1 MVNAELTPCAKALC
15 MARQKCHKMTM
26 PHRIAI
32 HPVPLGAQWRQSARR
47 ALVTETEG
55 MQQLIMAIDGPLGD
69 ALVAAVDLIRNARGR
84 VVMTGMGKSG
94 HIARKIAATMASTG
108 TPASFVHPAEA
119 SHGDLGMITP
129 DDVIVMISN
138 SGESPELRDIL
149 TYSRRFTV
157 PLIAITSVAAST
169 LGTEADIVLP
179 LPRAREACPNGLA
192 PTTSTLLQLA
202 LGDALCMALLED
214 KGFSAHDFKK
224 FHPGGKLGAQL
235 KHVRDIMH
243 PLHELP
249 LGPES
254 TPMSEALILMT
265 QKSYGCFGVTD
276 AEGRL
281 AGIVTDGDLR
291 RNIKED
297 LLKLT
302 VGCVMTKAPKT
313 IDPDALTS
321 EALEQ
326 LNTLK
331 ITSLF
336 VIDNKHRPIGLI
348 HIHDLLRIGLI

>member
-1 MVNAELTPCAKALC
+1 
-15 MARQKCHKMTM
+15 M
-26 PHRIAI
+26 PMKLADQPI
-32 HPVPLGAQWRQSARR
+32 PLGAQWRASARS

-55 MQQLIMAIDGPLGD
+55 MQQLIDAVDGPLGD
-69 ALVAAVDLIRNARGR
+69 ALTRAVEVIRNAKGR

-129 DDVIVMISN
+129 DDVVIMISN

-149 TYSRRFTV
+149 TYSRRFSV
-157 PLIAITSVAAST
+157 PLIAITSVASST
-169 LGTEADIVLP
+169 LGKEADIVLQ
-179 LPRAREACPNGLA
+179 LPRAKEACPNGLA

-202 LGDALCMALLED
+202 LGDALSMALLED
-214 KGFSAHDFKK
+214 KGFSAHDFRK

-243 PLHELP
+243 KREELP
-249 LGPES
+249 IGPES
-254 TPMSEALILMT
+254 TPMTDALILMT
-265 QKSYGCFGVTD
+265 QRSYGCFGVTD
-276 AEGRL
+276 SEGRL

-291 RNIKED
+291 RNMKSE
-297 LLKLT
+297 LLSLT
-302 VGCVMTKAPKT
+302 VGNVMTRSPKS

-336 VIDNKHRPIGLI
+336 VIDGEQRPVGLI

>member
-1 MVNAELTPCAKALC
+1 MPNRTQLT
-15 MARQKCHKMTM
+15 
-26 PHRIAI
+26 
-32 HPVPLGAQWRQSARR
+32 PVPLGAQWRASAKR
-47 ALVTETEG
+47 ALTVETEG
-55 MQQLIMAIDGPLGD
+55 MQQLISAIDGALGD
-69 ALVAAVDLIRNARGR
+69 ALTQAVDRIRSARGR
-84 VVMTGMGKSG
+84 VVLTGMGKSG
-94 HIARKIAATMASTG
+94 HIARKITATLASTG

-149 TYSRRFTV
+149 TYSRRFAV
-157 PLIAITSVAAST
+157 PLIAITSVPAST
-169 LGTEADIVLP
+169 LGKEADIVLP

-202 LGDALCMALLED
+202 LGDALAIALLED
-214 KGFSAHDFKK
+214 KGFSAHDFRK

-243 PLHELP
+243 PRGELA
-249 LGPES
+249 LGLES
-254 TPMSEALILMT
+254 TLMSEALILMT
-265 QKSYGCFGVTD
+265 ERSYGCLGVLD
-276 AEGRL
+276 GDGRL

-291 RNIKED
+291 RHMTPD
-297 LLKLT
+297 LLNLT
-302 VGCVMTKAPKT
+302 VGHVMTRAPKT

-326 LNTLK
+326 LNALK

-336 VIDNKHRPIGLI
+336 VIDGERRPIGLV